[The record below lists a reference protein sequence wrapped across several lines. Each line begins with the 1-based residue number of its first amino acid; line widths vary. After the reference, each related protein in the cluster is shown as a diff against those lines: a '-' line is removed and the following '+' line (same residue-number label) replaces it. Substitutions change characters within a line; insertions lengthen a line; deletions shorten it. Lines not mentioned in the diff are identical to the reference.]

1 MLFKEDIAPD
11 AVFNIQPTACDGQ
24 MNVRVRVE
32 LATVRMQGAED
43 TDLNTLFAYPPEYGA
58 GGSPEQ
64 GVEECPVVV
73 EEGPQQMGHGE
84 SNVLPVAVG
93 EDMALLRH
101 PLFRGFEAAGAA
113 CFGLAA
119 LTKKTGVGAVRR

>member
-1 MLFKEDIAPD
+1 MTDIAPD
-11 AVFNIQPTACDGQ
+11 HLFPGQ
-24 MNVRVRVE
+24 RLLPVRVE

-43 TDLNTLFAYPPEYGA
+43 TDLNILFAYPPEYGA

-93 EDMALLRH
+93 KNMALLRY
-101 PLFRGFEAAGAA
+101 PLLGGFETAGAA
-113 CFGLAA
+113 GF
-119 LTKKTGVGAVRR
+119 